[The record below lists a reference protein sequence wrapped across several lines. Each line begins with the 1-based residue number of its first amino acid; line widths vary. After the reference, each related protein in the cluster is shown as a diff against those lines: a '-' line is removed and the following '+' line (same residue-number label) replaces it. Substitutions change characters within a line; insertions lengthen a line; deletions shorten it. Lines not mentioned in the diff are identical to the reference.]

1 MSHWL
6 DKLERKIGRYAI
18 PNLMNYLIVLYVIGF
33 AVFTVNPLFY
43 VQYLSLDPAM
53 ILQGQVWRIIT
64 FVMVPPSTN
73 LILCVI
79 LLYVYYMLGRQMEG
93 ILGTFRFNVLFS
105 GISSCSG
112 KSPVYV
118 ATRGSYRLGP
128 DTQYLILSMF
138 FLFAFMFQDAQ
149 FLLYFAIPIK
159 GKWMAIIDAFISPM
173 RLFRDSCRTV
183 LMRSHWEHSFLF

>member
-43 VQYLSLDPAM
+43 VRYLSLDPAM

-73 LILCVI
+73 LILCVYTSI
-79 LLYVYYMLGRQMEG
+79 CLLYAWQTDGRDP
-93 ILGTFRFNVLFS
+93 RNV
-105 GISSCSG
+105 
-112 KSPVYV
+112 PV
-118 ATRGSYRLGP
+118 
-128 DTQYLILSMF
+128 
-138 FLFAFMFQDAQ
+138 
-149 FLLYFAIPIK
+149 
-159 GKWMAIIDAFISPM
+159 
-173 RLFRDSCRTV
+173 
-183 LMRSHWEHSFLF
+183 

>member
-43 VQYLSLDPAM
+43 VRYLSLDPAM

-93 ILGTFRFNVLFS
+93 ILGTFRFNVFIFQ
-105 GISSCSG
+105 GIILHVLGSLL
-112 KSPVYV
+112 VYV

-138 FLFAFMFQDAQ
+138 FLFAFMFSIRRA
-149 FLLYFAIPIK
+149 FAVRPLK
-159 GKWMAIIDAFISPM
+159 
-173 RLFRDSCRTV
+173 
-183 LMRSHWEHSFLF
+183 

>member
-64 FVMVPPSTN
+64 FVMVPPSQT
-73 LILCVI
+73 
-79 LLYVYYMLGRQMEG
+79 
-93 ILGTFRFNVLFS
+93 
-105 GISSCSG
+105 
-112 KSPVYV
+112 
-118 ATRGSYRLGP
+118 
-128 DTQYLILSMF
+128 
-138 FLFAFMFQDAQ
+138 
-149 FLLYFAIPIK
+149 
-159 GKWMAIIDAFISPM
+159 
-173 RLFRDSCRTV
+173 
-183 LMRSHWEHSFLF
+183 

>member
-1 MSHWL
+1 
-6 DKLERKIGRYAI
+6 
-18 PNLMNYLIVLYVIGF
+18 
-33 AVFTVNPLFY
+33 
-43 VQYLSLDPAM
+43 M

-93 ILGTFRFNVLFS
+93 ILGTFRFNVFIFQ
-105 GISSCSG
+105 GIILHVLGSLL
-112 KSPVYV
+112 VYV

-138 FLFAFMFQDAQ
+138 SCLHLCFRMHSSCFILLFPLRENGW
-149 FLLYFAIPIK
+149 LLLMP
-159 GKWMAIIDAFISPM
+159 FISPM